1 MSVARLRFAVVGVG
15 HLGKI
20 HARLLCTRP
29 EVELVAVADV
39 NEAHL
44 EVATRTH
51 GVAGVRDY
59 RELAGRVDAVCVA
72 VPTDQHRAV
81 AGFFLEHGADVLV
94 EKPIARTATEGQELV
109 ELAARHGRILQV
121 GHVERFNPAMRSM
134 TELGIVPR
142 YIESQRLAPFS
153 FRSTDI
159 GVVLDLMIHDLDLVL
174 ALMRAPI
181 VAVDAFGGSVF
192 TPSEDMASA
201 ILRFEGGGVA
211 HLTASRVALKPTRK
225 MRVFSHDAY
234 MSMDLTSAR
243 ATLIKK
249 NPGWDIGSID
259 TGKLD
264 GSRPEDLWRLVFE
277 GLLTVRDL
285 KLDERNALQDE
296 HADFVRAIQTR
307 EPPTVTG
314 EDGCRA
320 LRAAQ
325 QVLDAIARNRW

>member
-1 MSVARLRFAVVGVG
+1 MSPPRIRIAVVGVG

-20 HARLLCTRP
+20 HARLLCTQP
-29 EVELVAVADV
+29 EVDLVAVADV
-39 NEAHL
+39 HEANL
-44 EVATRTH
+44 QLASKTH
-51 GVAGVRDY
+51 GVLGVSDY
-59 RELAGRVDAVCVA
+59 RELAGKVDGVCVA
-72 VPTDQHRAV
+72 VPTEHHRAV
-81 AGFFLEHGADVLV
+81 AGFFLENGVDVLV
-94 EKPIARTATEGQELV
+94 EKPIARHEAEGRELV
-109 ELAARHGRILQV
+109 DLATRHGRVLQV
-121 GHVERFNPAMRSM
+121 GHVERFNPAMRAM
-134 TELGIVPR
+134 RDLGIVPR

-174 ALMRAPI
+174 ALMRTPL

-201 ILRFEGGGVA
+201 VLRFEGGGVA
-211 HLTASRVALKPTRK
+211 QLTASRVALKPTRK

-234 MSMDLTSAR
+234 MSMDLTSGR
-243 ATLIKK
+243 ATVIKK
-249 NPGWDIGSID
+249 NPGWDIAKID
-259 TGKLD
+259 VAKLD

-296 HADFVRAIQTR
+296 HTDFLRAIRTR
-307 EPPTVTG
+307 ERPIVTG

-320 LRAAQ
+320 LGAAQ
-325 QVLDAIARNRW
+325 RVLDAIGRNRW